1 MSTDLYIFI
10 KQEFGK
16 MCRVGNSGDVQTA
29 PCVEKHEHKVV
40 AMRSD
45 NGNADEWGID
55 KLSKPM
61 QFALLGS
68 GVFFFFGIHNILQE
82 AMMKVP
88 GFNFG
93 VMLGYMEVIG

>member
-1 MSTDLYIFI
+1 
-10 KQEFGK
+10 

-29 PCVEKHEHKVV
+29 APCVEKQHGHKVI

-45 NGNADEWGID
+45 NGNEEWGID

>member
-1 MSTDLYIFI
+1 MHTVSSTRRRGLHFN
-10 KQEFGK
+10 KLA
-16 MCRVGNSGDVQTA
+16 MCAETNGRIA
-29 PCVEKHEHKVV
+29 P
-40 AMRSD
+40 RSALD
-45 NGNADEWGID
+45 S
-55 KLSKPM
+55 LSLPL

-82 AMMKVP
+82 AIMKVP